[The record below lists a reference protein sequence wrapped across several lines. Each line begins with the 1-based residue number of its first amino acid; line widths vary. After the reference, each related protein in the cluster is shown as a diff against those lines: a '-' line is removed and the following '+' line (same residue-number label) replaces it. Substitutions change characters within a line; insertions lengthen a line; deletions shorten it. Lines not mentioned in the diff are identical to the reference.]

1 VELRESPLFYFELNP
16 CEAFFVKSLMNN
28 FPKFFRVLTLIFGI
42 WCFLITPVWAK
53 PNISKISLNT
63 EKELITLHAE
73 LVDAFNEKIKEAIE
87 SGVPMTFTY
96 EIELLKQS
104 SVFGDEVV
112 SHNKVTHTIQY
123 DTLKKVYQ
131 FSSQGKNVSRKVTTK
146 SMEKYQQLMLTLD
159 KIPIAHIF
167 KLDPEEKYY
176 ARVKAEM
183 EAEGLW
189 FPFNYL
195 LFFVPFNEFETS
207 WTQSTPLTVKMD
219 PAFGMEASQNKSKPA
234 IPAKGVADGIRS
246 FNQ

>member
-1 VELRESPLFYFELNP
+1 MNDFS
-16 CEAFFVKSLMNN
+16 KSL
-28 FPKFFRVLTLIFGI
+28 RILALLFGI
-42 WCFLITPVWAK
+42 WCLLVASAWAK
-53 PNISKISLNT
+53 PTISKISLNT
-63 EKELITLHAE
+63 GKELITLDAE
-73 LVDAFNEKIKEAIE
+73 LIDGFNEKIKEAIE

-96 EIELLKQS
+96 EVELLKQS
-104 SVFGDEVV
+104 SVLSDEVV
-112 SHNKVTHTIQY
+112 SQNKVTHTIQY

-131 FSSQGKNVSRKVTTK
+131 FSSQGKNINRKVSTK
-146 SMEKYQQLMLTLD
+146 SIEKYQELMLTLKD
-159 KIPIAHIF
+159 IPIAHVF

-176 ARVKAEM
+176 ARVKAEL

-219 PAFGMEASQNKSKPA
+219 PAFGIEASQKKSKPA
-234 IPAKGVADGIRS
+234 IPTKGVTDGIRS

>member
-1 VELRESPLFYFELNP
+1 
-16 CEAFFVKSLMNN
+16 MTN
-28 FPKFFRVLTLIFGI
+28 FPKVPRVLALIFGV
-42 WCFLITPVWAK
+42 WCFLIAPAWAK

-63 EKELITLHAE
+63 EKEVVTLDAE
-73 LVDAFNEKIKEAIE
+73 LIDAFNEKIREAIE
-87 SGVPMTFTY
+87 SGVAMTFTY
-96 EIELLKQS
+96 EIELLRQS

-112 SHNKVTHTIQY
+112 SQNKVTHTVQY
-123 DTLKKVYQ
+123 NTLKKVYQ
-131 FSSQGKNVSRKVTTK
+131 FSSQGKNINRKVTTK
-146 SMEKYQQLMLTLD
+146 SMEKYQQLMLTLKD
-159 KIPIAHIF
+159 IPIAHIF

-219 PAFGMEASQNKSKPA
+219 PAFGLEASQKKSKPA

>member
-1 VELRESPLFYFELNP
+1 
-16 CEAFFVKSLMNN
+16 MNN
-28 FPKFFRVLTLIFGI
+28 SSKILRVFTLVFAIG
-42 WCFLITPVWAK
+42 CFLIAPAWAA
-53 PNISKISLNT
+53 PSISKIHLNT
-63 EKELITLHAE
+63 EKEVITLDAE
-73 LVDAFNEKIKEAIE
+73 LIEAFNEKVKEAIQ
-87 SGVPMTFTY
+87 SGVAMTFTY

-112 SHNKVTHTIQY
+112 SQNKITHTIQY
-123 DTLKKVYQ
+123 DTLKKVYK
-131 FSSQGKNVSRKVTTK
+131 FSSQGKNISRQVTTK
-146 SMEKYQQLMLTLD
+146 SMEKYQELMLTLKD
-159 KIPIAHIF
+159 IPIAHNF

-219 PAFGMEASQNKSKPA
+219 PAFGMDASQKKSKPKN
-234 IPAKGVADGIRS
+234 PAKGVADGIRS

>member
-1 VELRESPLFYFELNP
+1 
-16 CEAFFVKSLMNN
+16 MN
-28 FPKFFRVLTLIFGI
+28 
-42 WCFLITPVWAK
+42 
-53 PNISKISLNT
+53 NISKILRVVTLVFAVGCFFITPAWASPTLSKVSLNT
-63 EKELITLHAE
+63 EKEVVTLDAE
-73 LVDAFNEKIKEAIE
+73 LIDAFSEKVEEAIE
-87 SGVPMTFTY
+87 SGVAMTFTY
-96 EIELLKQS
+96 EIELLKES
-104 SVFGDEVV
+104 SGFGDEVV
-112 SHNKVTHTIQY
+112 SQNKVAHTIQY

-131 FSSQGKNVSRKVTTK
+131 FSAQGKNVKRKVTTK
-146 SMEKYQQLMLTLD
+146 SMEKYQQLMLTLKD
-159 KIPIAHIF
+159 IPIAHIF

-207 WTQSTPLTVKMD
+207 WTQSAPLTVKMD
-219 PAFGMEASQNKSKPA
+219 PAFGLEASQKKSKPA

>member
-1 VELRESPLFYFELNP
+1 
-16 CEAFFVKSLMNN
+16 MNN
-28 FPKFFRVLTLIFGI
+28 ISKILRVLTLVFAIG
-42 WCFLITPVWAK
+42 CFLITPTWAA
-53 PNISKISLNT
+53 PTISKININT
-63 EKELITLHAE
+63 EKEVITLDAE
-73 LVDAFNEKIKEAIE
+73 LIDAFNEKVKEAIE
-87 SGVPMTFTY
+87 SGVAMTFTY

-104 SVFGDEVV
+104 GFGDEVV
-112 SHNKVTHTIQY
+112 SQNKVSHTIQY

-146 SMEKYQQLMLTLD
+146 DTEKYQQLMLTLKD
-159 KIPIAHIF
+159 IPIAHIF

-207 WTQSTPLTVKMD
+207 WSQSTPLTVKMD
-219 PAFGMEASQNKSKPA
+219 PAFGMEASKKKSKPA

>member
-1 VELRESPLFYFELNP
+1 
-16 CEAFFVKSLMNN
+16 M
-28 FPKFFRVLTLIFGI
+28 IFGI
-42 WCFLITPVWAK
+42 WCFLIAPSWAD
-53 PNISKISLNT
+53 PTLSKVSLNT
-63 EKELITLHAE
+63 EKEVITLDAE
-73 LVDAFNEKIKEAIE
+73 LIDAFNEKIGEAIE
-87 SGVPMTFTY
+87 SGVAMTFTY
-96 EIELLKQS
+96 EIELLKES
-104 SVFGDEVV
+104 SFGDEVV
-112 SHNKVTHTIQY
+112 SQNKVTHTIQY

-131 FSSQGKNVSRKVTTK
+131 FSSLGKNVNRKVTTK
-146 SMEKYQQLMLTLD
+146 SMEKYQQLMLTLKD
-159 KIPIAHIF
+159 IPIAHIF

-183 EAEGLW
+183 EADGLW

-219 PAFGMEASQNKSKPA
+219 PAFGLEASQKKSKPA

>member
-1 VELRESPLFYFELNP
+1 
-16 CEAFFVKSLMNN
+16 MNN
-28 FPKFFRVLTLIFGI
+28 FSKILRVLFLIFGI
-42 WCFLITPVWAK
+42 WCFLFAPAWAK
-53 PNISKISLNT
+53 PTLSKVSLNT
-63 EKELITLHAE
+63 EKEVITLDAE
-73 LVDAFNEKIKEAIE
+73 LIDAFNEKIGEAIE
-87 SGVPMTFTY
+87 SGVAMTFTY

-104 SVFGDEVV
+104 GFGDEVV
-112 SHNKVTHTIQY
+112 SQNKVIHTIQY

-131 FSSQGKNVSRKVTTK
+131 FSALGKNVNRKVTTK
-146 SMEKYQQLMLTLD
+146 SMEKYKQLMLTLKD
-159 KIPIAHIF
+159 IPIAHTF

-176 ARVKAEM
+176 ARVKAGM

-207 WTQSTPLTVKMD
+207 WAQSTPLTVKMD
-219 PAFGMEASQNKSKPA
+219 PAFGLEVSQKKSKPA